1 MRSKAM
7 KGILGAV
14 LAAAAIAVGGCK
26 TTDGII
32 LLDPQGETRPVSAE
46 EVEELSG
53 PNDTY
58 LLQVGDQVDLSFRIR
73 DYRIGE
79 VPWDYRIEVG
89 DSMEVRLVAEMV
101 ERPSYKID
109 VGDLIGI
116 SFLNNWPLN
125 STKTVRPDGM
135 ITMPEV
141 GDILAAGRDPEELRK
156 ALVEAY
162 TETEIIEGEPK
173 ITVNVDFANPD
184 RLESMSRDVIVR
196 PDGKIRL
203 PGLKRDVLIAGK
215 TVGEASAAIRA
226 EAAKVLR
233 NEPEVSLVV
242 FPFINTSLSQM
253 NRVATVRTDGRIS
266 VARLG
271 DIQAAGYSTEELRT
285 TLDEACTKV
294 LFNGVESSVD
304 VVTVTGSRI
313 YVGGQVGVAGVYPL
327 ASSPSALQAIMMA
340 RGPSQDA
347 RMNNVIVM
355 RRNPNGK
362 PYVFKTNLHV
372 AMTKGSTE
380 NDVVLR
386 PFDIVYV
393 PAKLISRA
401 NLFVEQYI
409 EELVPFGN
417 NMGVTATYYTN
428 TQKTESTNKT
438 KSFNTG
444 ATVIPSTLNPA
455 SVLSAIAP

>member
-1 MRSKAM
+1 M
-7 KGILGAV
+7 
-14 LAAAAIAVGGCK
+14 
-26 TTDGII
+26 
-32 LLDPQGETRPVSAE
+32 
-46 EVEELSG
+46 
-53 PNDTY
+53 
-58 LLQVGDQVDLSFRIR
+58 
-73 DYRIGE
+73 
-79 VPWDYRIEVG
+79 
-89 DSMEVRLVAEMV
+89 
-101 ERPSYKID
+101 
-109 VGDLIGI
+109 
-116 SFLNNWPLN
+116 
-125 STKTVRPDGM
+125 
-135 ITMPEV
+135 
-141 GDILAAGRDPEELRK
+141 
-156 ALVEAY
+156 
-162 TETEIIEGEPK
+162 
-173 ITVNVDFANPD
+173 
-184 RLESMSRDVIVR
+184 
-196 PDGKIRL
+196 
-203 PGLKRDVLIAGK
+203 LIAGK

-253 NRVATVRTDGRIS
+253 NRVATVRTDGQIS

-271 DIQAAGYSTEELRT
+271 DIQAAGYSTQELRT
-285 TLDEACTKV
+285 TLDEACTQV

-327 ASSPSALQAIMMA
+327 ASCPSALQAIMMA
-340 RGPSQDA
+340 RGHTQNA

-380 NDVVLR
+380 NDIVLR

-393 PAKLISRA
+393 PAKMISRA

-428 TQKTESTNKT
+428 TQKTQSTNKS